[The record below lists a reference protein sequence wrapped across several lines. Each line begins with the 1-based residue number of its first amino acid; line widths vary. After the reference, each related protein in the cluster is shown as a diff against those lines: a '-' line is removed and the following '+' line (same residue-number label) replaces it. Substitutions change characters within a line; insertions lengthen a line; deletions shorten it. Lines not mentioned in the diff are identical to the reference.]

1 MNKGGETALRTPA
14 QWNMVG
20 AVRGRCTLLFSMYRQ
35 TPQNPFVD
43 VGPIG
48 RVTILLDEPKLEAA
62 GRELS
67 TTRTV
72 RVTHPIDG
80 YNYNHCTRDK
90 PIAGAPA
97 PTGGATPP
105 NDRAF
110 VR

>member
-1 MNKGGETALRTPA
+1 MEHGGSSAWQMHVFVLDVPA
-14 QWNMVG
+14 D
-20 AVRGRCTLLFSMYRQ
+20 A
-35 TPQNPFVD
+35 PNPFVD

-105 NDRAF
+105 NDF
-110 VR
+110 VRQAARHAR